1 MRQCAATSD
10 FDKLITNNHIIMN
23 TNDTET
29 YSKGG
34 YCSPKLEVIDLN
46 LEVGFCQSGT
56 RKDYNEDLGEEDP
69 MFEWQY

>member
-1 MRQCAATSD
+1 
-10 FDKLITNNHIIMN
+10 MN

-46 LEVGFCQSGT
+46 LEVGFCNQT
-56 RKDYNEDLGEEDP
+56 LERLP
-69 MFEWQY
+69 MMI

>member
-10 FDKLITNNHIIMN
+10 FDKLITNNYIIMN

-34 YCSPKLEVIDLN
+34 YCSPKLEV
-46 LEVGFCQSGT
+46 EVGFCQSNPGKAT
-56 RKDYNEDLGEEDP
+56 NDDLTEEEDP
-69 MFEWQY
+69 MFEWHY